1 MNDSAPTMNKLLFAV
16 ALCATTAAA
25 TTAGGGSQAGVSA
38 DLETLRLVACAPGY
52 PSNTEQAQ
60 PTMNDFAAM
69 VSDASG
75 WPTGTLTAEYHP
87 SEEAGVGRLRDHAT
101 SLALVPLPLYL
112 KYEQELVLTAV
123 VQAVQASG
131 SATERWSLVAFAGAV
146 TGPAS
151 LSGWELLG
159 IPAYAPGFVRG
170 PALAHWGELPDSL
183 SVKFTRRVLAGI
195 RRVAAGE
202 EVAVLLDGNQT
213 AALASFPGA
222 ESLEVVATSP
232 PLLAWLVVV
241 VGDRVDEPVR
251 RQLVHGLLG
260 IHQSAS
266 FADVLETMRLE
277 RFEALDAE
285 ALDLARAAYSAAR

>member
-1 MNDSAPTMNKLLFAV
+1 MNKLLFAV
-16 ALCATTAAA
+16 ALFATTA
-25 TTAGGGSQAGVSA
+25 TVPPAGGGSRGGAFAGL
-38 DLETLRLVACAPGY
+38 DTLRLVACAPGY

-75 WPTGTLTAEYHP
+75 WPAGTLTAEYHP
-87 SEEAGVGRLRDHAT
+87 SEEAGVSRLRDNAT

-112 KYEQELVLTAV
+112 KYEQELALTAV
-123 VQAVQASG
+123 AQAVQASG
-131 SATERWSLVAFAGAV
+131 SATERWSLVASAGAI
-146 TGPAS
+146 TGPES
-151 LSGWELLG
+151 LAGWELLG
-159 IPAYAPGFVRG
+159 LPAYAPSFVRG
-170 PALAHWGELPDSL
+170 PALADWGALPDSL

-202 EVAVLLDGNQT
+202 EVAVLLDGPQT

-232 PLLAWLVVV
+232 PLLAWLVVAL
-241 VGDRVDEPVR
+241 GDRVPEPVR
-251 RQLVHGLLG
+251 QQLVKGLLG
-260 IHQSAS
+260 VHESAR
-266 FADVLETMRLE
+266 FADVLETMQLQ

-285 ALDLARAAYSAAR
+285 ALGLARAAYSAAQ

>member
-87 SEEAGVGRLRDHAT
+87 SEEAGVGRLR
-101 SLALVPLPLYL
+101 
-112 KYEQELVLTAV
+112 
-123 VQAVQASG
+123 